1 MASPTASSA
10 VTSEPASVMYC
21 DPVDAPSVV
30 CACAPPRRAAT
41 ASAIVALFAPAMRRR
56 NETREGMSARDL
68 RRDGG
73 GARDRRVAIHMRSKR
88 HTRDRDRRRSGERV
102 APRSGRGTR
111 GGARVD
117 RDTTY
122 RAWREGC
129 VCFSGACA
137 GEWRGDA
144 HGTSPSELRSEGRR
158 RNVCR
163 HTPKAKPKQRRACR
177 EIPGVI
183 RPSRTRCGK
192 PRNFSRETAD
202 QRVADWRRERTHE
215 SGFRF
220 EMRSIGKA
228 FRSTSDQIE
237 RGS

>member
-1 MASPTASSA
+1 MSIANMSMESPTAVCA
-10 VTSEPASVMYC
+10 ETSTVVSYV
-21 DPVDAPSVV
+21 DPGDAPSVV
-30 CACAPPRRAAT
+30 CACAPPRQAAT
-41 ASAIVALFAPAMRRR
+41 ASAIVALFAPAMWRR
-56 NETREGMSARDL
+56 NEAREGMSARDL

-129 VCFSGACA
+129 VWFSGACA
-137 GEWRGDA
+137 GEWRRDA

-163 HTPKAKPKQRRACR
+163 RHTPKARVGRFLESLDRRRPDAGNP
-177 EIPGVI
+177 EISPVKRRISASLIG
-183 RPSRTRCGK
+183 RTK
-192 PRNFSRETAD
+192 AVSA
-202 QRVADWRRERTHE
+202 
-215 SGFRF
+215 S
-220 EMRSIGKA
+220 RSIAKA
-228 FRSTSDQIE
+228 FRPTSDQIE
-237 RGS
+237 RVS